1 MLPSFRIQ
9 AVFPRMSTPAKTGVT
24 RRAALAPALLA
35 AALLA
40 GCGGSGG
47 STGNTGGS
55 GSTTGANGGTGG
67 SGAAE
72 AGGGGML
79 FGSGGVG
86 GTGVGST
93 TGSVPAD
100 VTFVPADM
108 GAYGLGV
115 AIGADGVGNTGVTE
129 NGDGCNILVGVVRD
143 FKAAD
148 QPGGHP
154 DFESFQG
161 DEETK
166 GLVGETLGPDLKPV
180 YTSQCESSGPV
191 GDCPFG
197 PQTTSKMRYDEW
209 YRFVE
214 GTNKPYLVYFEFAPN
229 GAISTFQSHRF
240 FPLDGAGWGNSGEDE
255 DGVSR
260 NFHFTTELHTKFKYA
275 GGETFSFTGDDDLWV
290 FINGT
295 LAIDLGGLH
304 PARSGSIDLD
314 QSAAALGLQKGNVYA
329 LELFHA
335 ERHTN
340 ASNFRVDTNLAF
352 VDCGTVLP
360 DPQ

>member
-1 MLPSFRIQ
+1 MRLSFRLQ
-9 AVFPRMSTPAKTGVT
+9 AISPLLLV
-24 RRAALAPALLA
+24 ALLV
-35 AALLA
+35 

-47 STGNTGGS
+47 SNGNTGGS
-55 GSTTGANGGTGG
+55 GQTGGGGG

-72 AGGGGML
+72 AGAGGML
-79 FGSGGVG
+79 FGNGGGGG
-86 GTGVGST
+86 GTGGGATS
-93 TGSVPAD
+93 SVPSD
-100 VTFVPADM
+100 VTFIPGDF

-115 AIGADGVGNTGVTE
+115 PIGSDGIGDTGVND

-143 FKAAD
+143 FQAEGE
-148 QPGGHP
+148 PNGHP

-166 GLVGETLGPDLKPV
+166 GLVGKALGADAKPV
-180 YTSQCESSGPV
+180 YASQCEASGPV

-197 PQTTSKMRYDEW
+197 PETTSEKRFDEW
-209 YRFVE
+209 YRLVD

-229 GAISTFQSHRF
+229 GAVSTFQSGRF
-240 FPLDGAGWGNSGEDE
+240 FPLDGAGFGNSGEDE

-260 NFHFTTELHTKFKYA
+260 NFHFTTELHTKFKYQ

-304 PARSGSIDLD
+304 PARSASIDLD
-314 QSAAALGLQKGNVYA
+314 QSAGALGIEKGNVYS

-335 ERHTN
+335 ERHTT

>member
-1 MLPSFRIQ
+1 MRSSIWHTT
-9 AVFPRMSTPAKTGVT
+9 VSPRTAS
-24 RRAALAPALLA
+24 RRGAPAAILA

-40 GCGGSGG
+40 GCGGDGG
-47 STGNTGGS
+47 TSSNAGGS
-55 GSTTGANGGTGG
+55 GQGGGNGG

-72 AGGGGML
+72 SGAGGML
-79 FGSGGVG
+79 FGGNGGG
-86 GTGVGST
+86 GATGGSTGV
-93 TGSVPAD
+93 VPPDAD
-100 VTFVPADM
+100 FVPGEF
-108 GAYGLGV
+108 GAYALGV
-115 AIGADGVGNTGVTE
+115 PIGSDGIGDTGVTD

-148 QPGGHP
+148 EAGGHP

-161 DEETK
+161 DAETT
-166 GLVGETLGPDLKPV
+166 GLVAQTLGADLKPV
-180 YTSQCESSGPV
+180 YASQCESSGPV

-197 PQTTSKMRYDEW
+197 AQTTSKQRYDEW
-209 YRFVE
+209 YRLVD
-214 GTNKPYLVYFEFAPN
+214 GTNKPYLVYFQFAPN
-229 GAISTFQSHRF
+229 GAISTFQSGRF

-260 NFHFTTELHTKFKYA
+260 NFHFTTELHTKFKYQ
-275 GGETFSFTGDDDLWV
+275 GGETFSFSGDDDLWV

-295 LAIDLGGLH
+295 LALDLGGLH
-304 PARSGSIDLD
+304 PARSASIDLD
-314 QSAAALGLQKGNVYA
+314 QSAGNLGIQKGNVYS

-335 ERHTN
+335 ERHTT